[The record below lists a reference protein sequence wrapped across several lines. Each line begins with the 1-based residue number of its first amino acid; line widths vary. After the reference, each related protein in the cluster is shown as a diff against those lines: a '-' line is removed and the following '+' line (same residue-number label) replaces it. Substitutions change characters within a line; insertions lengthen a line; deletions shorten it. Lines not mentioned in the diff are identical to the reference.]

1 MAGHL
6 APRLNVVGGWLF
18 VALWL
23 LVVVDLGLQ
32 VPALRR
38 FAEVVLALL
47 ILLAMLKA
55 SPHIRLLA
63 TILLS
68 GTVVLMWRAADGG
81 VIQRGLGATLAVGA
95 FLPVVALV
103 RATVYASPTVPAI
116 RERLG
121 TMSDA
126 ERRTWMTGG
135 AHLLGSILTLGYVS
149 VQRPMLPNEIDEA
162 ERISLAECGV
172 RGLGMAIVWSPFFV
186 ASAVAGQL
194 VRGVA
199 AWQIVSVGLALAVIG
214 GVIAHLMFNRGLDL
228 RSFGRAI
235 ARLEPIV
242 LPTVL
247 LVGAV
252 VVTSGVMG
260 WNVLQ
265 SVIVVVPAC
274 CAAYLFAF
282 ARDHVRRIVP
292 DVANSAGRMGDEVLI
307 LTASTVFGVAMA
319 GVAIP
324 DGLADG
330 MRAIGDRAWLVIA
343 LSVLSITVLGIIGL
357 HPMVSASV
365 IVPACIALRLPI
377 ADIVLSHIV
386 VLGWALSSMVAAWT
400 LPVVVTSAAFDVPV
414 RRLVFGPNIH
424 FVYVFGAA
432 AVTALSALNAALAWG

>member
-6 APRLNVVGGWLF
+6 APRLNVVSGWLF

-23 LVVVDLGLQ
+23 LVVADLGLQ
-32 VPALRR
+32 APALRR
-38 FAEVVLALL
+38 VAEGVLALL

-63 TILLS
+63 TVLLT
-68 GTVVLMWRAADGG
+68 GTGILMWRSADWG
-81 VIQRGLGATLAVGA
+81 VIERGLGAALAVGA

-121 TMSDA
+121 AMTDA

-149 VQRPMLPNEIDEA
+149 VQRPMLPREIGET
-162 ERISLAECGV
+162 ERMSLAECGV

-199 AWQIVSVGLALAVIG
+199 AWQIVALGLALAAIG

-228 RSFGRAI
+228 RSFGRAV

-242 LPTVL
+242 VPTVL

-252 VVTSGVMG
+252 VVTSGAMG

-274 CAAYLFAF
+274 CAAYLLGF
-282 ARDHVRRIVP
+282 ARDQARRIVP
-292 DVANSAGRMGDEVLI
+292 DVATSAGRMGDEVLI
-307 LTASTVFGVAMA
+307 LTASTVFGAAMA

-324 DGLADG
+324 DGLADWL
-330 MRAIGDRAWLVIA
+330 RAMGDRAWIVIA
-343 LSVLSITVLGIIGL
+343 LSVLAITVLGIIGL

-377 ADIVLSHIV
+377 ADVVLSHIV
-386 VLGWALSSMVAAWT
+386 VLGWALSSIVAAWT
-400 LPVVVTSAAFDVPV
+400 LPVVMTSGAFGVPV
-414 RRLVFGPNIH
+414 RRLVFGPNLR
-424 FVYVFGAA
+424 FVAVFGVA
-432 AVTALSALNAALAWG
+432 AVTALVGLNAVLVP

>member
-32 VPALRR
+32 MPALKRL
-38 FAEVVLALL
+38 AEGVLSLL

-63 TILLS
+63 TVLLTAT
-68 GTVVLMWRAADGG
+68 GVLMWRAADWG
-81 VIQRGLGATLAVGA
+81 VIERGLGSALAVGA

-116 RERLG
+116 RERVG
-121 TMSDA
+121 AMSDA

-149 VQRPMLPNEIDEA
+149 VQRPMLPLELGDA
-162 ERISLAECGV
+162 ERMALAECGV

-199 AWQIVSVGLALAVIG
+199 AWQIVVLGLALASIG
-214 GVIAHLMFNRGLDL
+214 GLIAHLMFNRGIGL
-228 RSFGRAI
+228 RSFGRAV

-252 VVTSGVMG
+252 VATSGAMG

-274 CAAYLFAF
+274 CAVYLLAF
-282 ARDHVRRIVP
+282 ARTQAPRIVP
-292 DVANSAGRMGDEVLI
+292 EVATAAGRMGDEVLI
-307 LTASTVFGVAMA
+307 LTASTVFGAAMA

-324 DGLADG
+324 DGIADWI
-330 MRAIGDRAWLVIA
+330 RALDTGVWIVIA
-343 LSVLSITVLGIIGL
+343 LSVLVIVVLGIAGL

-365 IVPACIALRLPI
+365 IVPACVALRLPI
-377 ADIVLSHIV
+377 ADLVLAQIV
-386 VLGWALSSMVAAWT
+386 VLGWALSSIVAAWT
-400 LPVVVTSAAFDVPV
+400 LPVVMTSGAFGVPV
-414 RRLVFGPNIH
+414 RRLVFGPNLR
-424 FVYVFGAA
+424 FVGVYGVA
-432 AVTALSALNAALAWG
+432 AVAALVAVNAALMR

>member
-1 MAGHL
+1 VAGHL

-32 VPALRR
+32 APALRLL
-38 FAEVVLALL
+38 AEGVLALL

-63 TILLS
+63 TVLLS
-68 GTVVLMWRAADGG
+68 GTVFLMWRAADWG
-81 VIQRGLGATLAVGA
+81 VIERGLGAALAVGA

-103 RATVYASPTVPAI
+103 RGTVYASPTVPAI

-121 TMSDA
+121 SMSDA

-149 VQRPMLPNEIDEA
+149 VQRPMLPNEIDAA
-162 ERISLAECGV
+162 ERMSLAECGV

-199 AWQIVSVGLALAVIG
+199 AWQIVALGLALAAVG
-214 GVIAHLMFNRGLDL
+214 GVIAHLMFNRALDL
-228 RSFGRAI
+228 RSFGRAV
-235 ARLEPIV
+235 ARLEPVV

-252 VVTSGVMG
+252 VVTSGVMR

-274 CAAYLFAF
+274 CAAYLLAF

-292 DVANSAGRMGDEVLI
+292 DVASSAGRMGDEVLI
-307 LTASTVFGVAMA
+307 LTASTVFGAAMA

-330 MRAIGDRAWLVIA
+330 MRAMGDRAWLVIA
-343 LSVLSITVLGIIGL
+343 LSVLTITVLGIIGL

-365 IVPACIALRLPI
+365 IVPTCIALRLPI
-377 ADIVLSHIV
+377 ADVVLSHIV

-400 LPVVVTSAAFDVPV
+400 LPVVMTSGAFGVPV
-414 RRLVFGPNIH
+414 RRLVFGPNLR
-424 FVYVFGAA
+424 FVAVFGVA
-432 AVTALSALNAALAWG
+432 AVTALIGLNATLIG

>member
-6 APRLNVVGGWLF
+6 ASRLNVVGGWLF

-32 VPALRR
+32 APTLRR
-38 FAEVVLALL
+38 LAEGVLALL

-63 TILLS
+63 TVLLT
-68 GTVVLMWRAADGG
+68 GTGVLMWRAADWG
-81 VIQRGLGATLAVGA
+81 VIERGLGAALAVGA

-149 VQRPMLPNEIDEA
+149 VQRPMLPDEIDEA
-162 ERISLAECGV
+162 ERMSLAECGV

-194 VRGVA
+194 VGGVA

-214 GVIAHLMFNRGLDL
+214 GVIAHLMFNRGLEL
-228 RSFGRAI
+228 RSFGRAV

-247 LVGAV
+247 LVGVV

-274 CAAYLFAF
+274 CAAYLLAF
-282 ARDHVRRIVP
+282 ARGHVRRIVP

-307 LTASTVFGVAMA
+307 LTASTVFGAAMA

-324 DGLADG
+324 DGFADG
-330 MRAIGDRAWLVIA
+330 MRAMADRAWLVIA
-343 LSVLSITVLGIIGL
+343 LSVLTITVLGIIGL

-365 IVPACIALRLPI
+365 IVPACITLHLPI
-377 ADIVLSHIV
+377 ADVVLSQIV

-400 LPVVVTSAAFDVPV
+400 LPVVMTSGAFGVPV
-414 RRLVFGPNIH
+414 RRLVFGPNLR
-424 FVYVFGAA
+424 FVAVFGVA
-432 AVTALSALNAALAWG
+432 AVTALIGLNAALVR

>member
-1 MAGHL
+1 VAGDL
-6 APRLNVVGGWLF
+6 APRLNVVSGWLF

-32 VPALRR
+32 SPALRR
-38 FAEVVLALL
+38 VAEGVLALL

-63 TILLS
+63 SVLLT
-68 GTVVLMWRAADGG
+68 GTGVLMWRAEDWG
-81 VIQRGLGATLAVGA
+81 VIERGLGAALAVGA

-121 TMSDA
+121 AMSSA

-149 VQRPMLPNEIDEA
+149 VQRPMLPREIGEA
-162 ERISLAECGV
+162 ERMSLAECGV
-172 RGLGMAIVWSPFFV
+172 RGLGMAVVWSPFFV

-199 AWQIVSVGLALAVIG
+199 AWQIVALGLALAAIG

-228 RSFGRAI
+228 RSFGRAV

-242 LPTVL
+242 VPTVL

-252 VVTSGVMG
+252 VATSGAMG
-260 WNVLQ
+260 WSVLQ

-274 CAAYLFAF
+274 CAVYLLAF
-282 ARDHVRRIVP
+282 ARDHAPGIVP
-292 DVANSAGRMGDEVLI
+292 DVATSAGRMGDEVLI
-307 LTASTVFGVAMA
+307 LTASTVFGAAMA
-319 GVAIP
+319 GVAMP
-324 DGLADG
+324 DGLAES
-330 MRAIGDRAWLVIA
+330 MRAVGDRAWIVIA
-343 LSVLSITVLGIIGL
+343 LSVLTIAVLGIVGL

-377 ADIVLSHIV
+377 ADVVLAHIV
-386 VLGWALSSMVAAWT
+386 VLGWALSSISSAWT
-400 LPVVVTSAAFDVPV
+400 LPVVITAGAFGVPV
-414 RRLVFGPNIH
+414 RRLVFGPNLR
-424 FVYVFGAA
+424 FVAVFGVA
-432 AVTALSALNAALAWG
+432 AVTALVWLNAALVP

>member
-1 MAGHL
+1 VAGHL
-6 APRLNVVGGWLF
+6 APRLNVVSGWLF
-18 VALWL
+18 VGLWL

-32 VPALRR
+32 STALRR
-38 FAEVVLALL
+38 LAEAVLALL

-63 TILLS
+63 GVLLS
-68 GTVVLMWRAADGG
+68 ATGVLMWRASDWW
-81 VIQRGLGATLAVGA
+81 VIERGLGAALAVGA

-116 RERLG
+116 RERVG
-121 TMSDA
+121 SMSDA

-149 VQRPMLPNEIDEA
+149 VQRPLLPREIGAA
-162 ERISLAECGV
+162 ERTSLAECGV

-199 AWQIVSVGLALAVIG
+199 AWQIVALGLGLAAIG
-214 GVIAHLMFNRGLDL
+214 GVIAHLMFNRGLAL
-228 RSFGRAI
+228 RSFGRAL
-235 ARLEPIV
+235 ARLEPIL

-252 VVTSGVMG
+252 VGTSGALG

-265 SVIVVVPAC
+265 SVIVVVPLC
-274 CAAYLFAF
+274 CAAYLLAF
-282 ARDHVRRIVP
+282 ARDQAPRIVP
-292 DVANSAGRMGDEVLI
+292 DVATSAGRMGDEVLI
-307 LTASTVFGVAMA
+307 LTASTVFGAAMA

-324 DGLADG
+324 EELADG
-330 MRAIGDRAWLVIA
+330 LRALGDRAWIVIA
-343 LSVLSITVLGIIGL
+343 LSVFVITVLGIVGL

-377 ADIVLSHIV
+377 ADVVLSHIV
-386 VLGWALSSMVAAWT
+386 VLGWALSSIVAAWT
-400 LPVVVTSAAFDVPV
+400 LPVVMTAGAFGVPV
-414 RRLVFGPNIH
+414 RRLVFGPNLR
-424 FVYVFGAA
+424 FVAVFGAA
-432 AVTALSALNAALAWG
+432 AVAALVWLNALLVP